1 MNDNNKAVCPVCE
14 TEFSIAEKYDEGDI
28 LNCPKCEI
36 KLEIESLFPPDVREA
51 EYDDSELEE
60 EEEIVS
66 EVEEE
71 PEELDEAVGIVKD
84 REESKDDY
92 KQDDI

>member
-1 MNDNNKAVCPVCE
+1 MNDNNKAVCPVCK
-14 TEFSIAEKYDEGDI
+14 TEFNIAEKHEEGDRI
-28 LNCPKCEI
+28 NCPKCEI
-36 KLEIESLFPPDVREA
+36 KLEIESLFPPAVIET
-51 EYDDSELEE
+51 EYEDSELEE

-66 EVEEE
+66 AVDEE
-71 PEELDEAVGIVKD
+71 PEELDEAVEIVKD